1 MHKYKTKKLV
11 KYTVKARKR
20 QGTNSLDITIPSK
33 IVKENKVNSGD
44 IFEVNVIEVDKILK
58 LEYKRIYKNQ

>member
-1 MHKYKTKKLV
+1 MV

-20 QGTNSLDITIPSK
+20 HGTKSLDLTIPTK
-33 IVKENKVNSGD
+33 IVMENEVNVGD
-44 IFEVNVIEVDKILK
+44 IFEVNIIEADKILK